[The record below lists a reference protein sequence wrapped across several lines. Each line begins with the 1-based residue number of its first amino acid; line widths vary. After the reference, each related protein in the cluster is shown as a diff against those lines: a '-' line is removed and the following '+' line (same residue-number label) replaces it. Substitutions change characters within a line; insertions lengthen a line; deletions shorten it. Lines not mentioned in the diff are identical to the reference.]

1 MTGRRGCRRRGLV
14 PDGYRC
20 PFVASDLCAS
30 CVLVASD
37 VCASCVLVASD
48 FLAWFPCLAL
58 FLLRLSCFFPSNR
71 NSINLFAVLCMAC
84 GVVRGARGGV
94 GVGVGGGDTVERG
107 DVLACCLGFAC
118 MVSVLGLVSAPFVL
132 LLPLKSQLNQPLR
145 RALYGIGGCAR
156 RSRRGWGGA

>member
-48 FLAWFPCLAL
+48 LLAWFPCLAL
-58 FLLRLSCFFPSNR
+58 FLLRFSCFFPSNR
-71 NSINLFAVLCMAC
+71 VSINLFAVLCMAS
-84 GVVRGARGGV
+84 GVVRVARGGV

-107 DVLACCLGFAC
+107 VVWAEEFL
-118 MVSVLGLVSAPFVL
+118 LVFPFH
-132 LLPLKSQLNQPLR
+132 
-145 RALYGIGGCAR
+145 A
-156 RSRRGWGGA
+156 